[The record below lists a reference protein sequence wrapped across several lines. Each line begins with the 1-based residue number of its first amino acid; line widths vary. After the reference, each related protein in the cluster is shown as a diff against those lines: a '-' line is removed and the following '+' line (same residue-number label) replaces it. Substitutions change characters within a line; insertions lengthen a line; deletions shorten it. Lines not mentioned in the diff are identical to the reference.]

1 MTNILR
7 IREKI
12 GFQEPIKDISLLNEG
27 EVQGIIDRWVTM
39 LAQNGIMLSFHET
52 DPDPRKRYVFIYHV
66 FMDILLP
73 PHGADMVFCFMY
85 DGLSDAWLMKE
96 PESIARAILEN
107 LINKKTP
114 VPRGL
119 NRRVRMNRLNNLTE
133 PEFHY
138 LVNQYKQRFTT
149 IHGISI
155 EFGERWFEMGR
166 LILTGK
172 HKTRYC
178 QPIGCR
184 NICGEWQIEMSRIDG
199 NWKVISIDIEGI
211 EL

>member
-1 MTNILR
+1 MTSIQR

-12 GFQEPIKDISLLNEG
+12 DFKESLTDITQLSDQ
-27 EVQGIIDRWVTM
+27 EVQLIVDRWINL
-39 LAQNGIMLSFHET
+39 LAAHGIMLAFHET

-73 PHGADMVFCFMY
+73 PHGADMIFCFMY
-85 DGLSDAWLMKE
+85 DGFSDAWLMKE
-96 PESIARAILEN
+96 PESIARSILEN

-114 VPRGL
+114 LPRGL
-119 NRRVRMNRLNNLTE
+119 NKRVRMNRLNNLTE

-138 LVNQYKQRFTT
+138 LVSKYKQRFTT
-149 IHGISI
+149 IHGIAI
-155 EFGERWFEMGR
+155 EFTERWFEMGR
-166 LILTGK
+166 LIMTGK

-178 QPIGCR
+178 HQLGCR
-184 NICGEWQIEMSRIDG
+184 NISGEWQIEMTRIDG

>member
-1 MTNILR
+1 MTSIQR

-12 GFQEPIKDISLLNEG
+12 GFQEPLTDIKLLSNE
-27 EVQGIIDRWVTM
+27 EVQHIIDNWISV
-39 LAQNGIMLSFHET
+39 LAQHGIMLTFYET

-73 PHGADMVFCFMY
+73 PHGADMIFCFMY

-96 PESIARAILEN
+96 PESIARSILEN

-114 VPRGL
+114 VPKGL

-138 LVNQYKQRFTT
+138 LVNKYKQRYTT
-149 IHGISI
+149 IHGIAI
-155 EFGERWFEMGR
+155 EFTERWFEMGR
-166 LILTGK
+166 LIMTGK

-178 QPIGCR
+178 QQIGCR
-184 NICGEWQIEMSRIDG
+184 NISGEWQIEMTRVDG

>member
-12 GFQEPIKDISLLNEG
+12 GFQESIKDISLLSEF
-27 EVQGIIDRWVTM
+27 EVQEIIDRWVAL

-73 PHGADMVFCFMY
+73 PHAADMVFCFMY

-138 LVNQYKQRFTT
+138 LVNQYKQRYTT

-178 QPIGCR
+178 QPLGCR
-184 NICGEWQIEMSRIDG
+184 NIGGEWQIEMSRIEG

>member
-12 GFQEPIKDISLLNEG
+12 GFQEVLKDTALLSEV
-27 EVQGIIDRWVTM
+27 EVQETIDRWIAL
-39 LAQNGIMLSFHET
+39 LAQHGIMLSFHET

-73 PHGADMVFCFMY
+73 PHAADMIFCFMY

-96 PESIARAILEN
+96 PENIARSILEN

-138 LVNQYKQRFTT
+138 LVGQYKQRYTT
-149 IHGISI
+149 IHGIAI
-155 EFGERWFEMGR
+155 DFGERWFEMGR
-166 LILTGK
+166 LILTGT

-178 QPIGCR
+178 QPLGCR
-184 NICGEWQIEMSRIDG
+184 NISGEWQIEMSRIEG
-199 NWKVISIDIEGI
+199 CWKVTSIDIEGI

>member
-1 MTNILR
+1 LTDITLLSD
-7 IREKI
+7 
-12 GFQEPIKDISLLNEG
+12 QEVQLIVDRWISLL
-27 EVQGIIDRWVTM
+27 
-39 LAQNGIMLSFHET
+39 AAHGIMLAFHET

-73 PHGADMVFCFMY
+73 PHGADMIFCFMY

-96 PESIARAILEN
+96 PESIVRSILEN

-114 VPRGL
+114 LPRGL
-119 NRRVRMNRLNNLTE
+119 NKRVRMNRLNNLTE

-138 LVNQYKQRFTT
+138 LAIDFT
-149 IHGISI
+149 
-155 EFGERWFEMGR
+155 ERWFEMGR
-166 LILTGK
+166 LIMTGK

-178 QPIGCR
+178 HQLGCR
-184 NICGEWQIEMSRIDG
+184 NISGEWQIEMTRIDG